1 VIYNN
6 KNLKIKLFTGN
17 LDVKYKFSESNLFKI
32 IKLVFLL
39 RIDQCVRKDLN
50 SIEILTKIHF
60 LFNLITKVLNVC
72 VRLRVNIMNK

>member
-1 VIYNN
+1 MILEATI
-6 KNLKIKLFTGN
+6 KILKIKLFSGN
-17 LDVKYKFSESNLFKI
+17 PDVKSEFHESNSFKI

-60 LFNLITKVLNVC
+60 LFNLITKVLNV
-72 VRLRVNIMNK
+72 

>member
-1 VIYNN
+1 
-6 KNLKIKLFTGN
+6 
-17 LDVKYKFSESNLFKI
+17 VKSKFPESNLFKI